1 MSPSA
6 HPEQHSESVARIGM
20 VDYINVAPIYEV
32 WKEKSLPA
40 HWRVRAEHPRALN
53 ELLLAEAIDMG
64 FVSAYAYALH
74 PERYRIFAGLSIS
87 ATGPVGSVFLFS
99 KVPPEKLDG
108 APVMLTKQS
117 DTSIRLTQIILEEW
131 HKVRPLY
138 SQGAVYGPDS
148 EADAAAAIL
157 AIGDDALRLKEEG
170 RYPVCLD
177 LGEEWQRH
185 TGLPF
190 VFSVWVVR
198 EAFIRDRPEE
208 ARRIRETLIAC
219 RTEGAARLEE
229 ISRRVAARIPMDPEA
244 CRRYLRAIEHDL
256 TPVKIEALE
265 KYFAFLVARGEVPAS
280 ALPVK
285 IFE

>member
-1 MSPSA
+1 MTDT
-6 HPEQHSESVARIGM
+6 QNIARIGM

-32 WKEKSLPA
+32 WKEKEIPA
-40 HWRVRAEHPRALN
+40 RWQVRAEHPRVLN
-53 ELLLAEAIDMG
+53 ELLLAGDIDMG
-64 FVSAYAYALH
+64 FVSAFAYALH

-99 KVPPEKLDG
+99 RIPPERLDG
-108 APVMLTKQS
+108 QPVMLTKQS
-117 DTSIRLTQIILEEW
+117 DTSIRLVQIILEEW
-131 HKVRPLY
+131 YKIKPLY

-148 EADAAAAIL
+148 EADAAQAVL

-198 EAFIRDRPEE
+198 ERFVQEQAEE
-208 ARRIRETLIAC
+208 ARRIREKLIAC
-219 RTEGAARLEE
+219 RSEGAARLAE
-229 ISRRVAARIPMDPEA
+229 ISRRVAARIPMDAEA
-244 CRRYLRAIEHDL
+244 CRRYLQAIEHDL

-265 KYFAFLVARGEVPAS
+265 KYFAFLVQRGEAPAE

>member
-1 MSPSA
+1 MT
-6 HPEQHSESVARIGM
+6 ETQNIARIGM

-32 WKEKSLPA
+32 WKEKEIPA
-40 HWRVRAEHPRALN
+40 RWRVRAEHPRVLN

-64 FVSAYAYALH
+64 FVSAFAYALH

-99 KVPPEKLDG
+99 KVPPERLDG
-108 APVMLTKQS
+108 QPVMLTKQS
-117 DTSIRLTQIILEEW
+117 DTSIRLVQIILEEW
-131 HKVRPLY
+131 YKIKPLY
-138 SQGAVYGPDS
+138 SQGTVYGPES
-148 EADAAAAIL
+148 EAGAAAAVL
-157 AIGDDALRLKEEG
+157 AIGDDALRLNREG

-198 EAFIRDRPEE
+198 EQFLRDQPEE

-219 RTEGAARLEE
+219 RTEGAARLDE
-229 ISRRVAARIPMDPEA
+229 ISRRAAARIPMDIGA
-244 CRRYLRAIEHDL
+244 CRSYLQAIEHDL
-256 TPVKIEALE
+256 TPVKIQALE
-265 KYFAFLVARGEVPAS
+265 KYFAFLVQRGEVPAE

>member
-1 MSPSA
+1 
-6 HPEQHSESVARIGM
+6 M

-32 WKEKSLPA
+32 WKERALPGN
-40 HWRVRAEHPRALN
+40 WRVVARHPRQLN
-53 ELLLAEAIDMG
+53 EMLLAEEIDMG
-64 FVSAYAYALH
+64 FVSAFAYALH

-99 KVPPEKLDG
+99 NVPPERLDNQ
-108 APVMLTKQS
+108 PVMLSKQS
-117 DTSIRLTQIILEEW
+117 DTSIRLVKIILEEW
-131 HKVRPLY
+131 YKIKPLY

-148 EADAAAAIL
+148 EADAAQAVL

-198 EAFIRDRPEE
+198 EQFVQDQPEE

-219 RTEGAARLEE
+219 RAEGGARLEE
-229 ISRRVAARIPMDPEA
+229 ISRRVAARIPMDA
-244 CRRYLRAIEHDL
+244 DSCRRYLQAIEHDL

-265 KYFAFLVARGEVPAS
+265 KYFAFLVQRGEVPAE

>member
-1 MSPSA
+1 MTDT
-6 HPEQHSESVARIGM
+6 QNIARIGM

-32 WKEKSLPA
+32 WKEKEIPA
-40 HWRVRAEHPRALN
+40 RWQVRAEHPRVLN
-53 ELLLAEAIDMG
+53 ELLLAGDIDMG
-64 FVSAYAYALH
+64 FVSAFAYALH

-99 KVPPEKLDG
+99 KIPPERLDG
-108 APVMLTKQS
+108 QPVMLTKQS
-117 DTSIRLTQIILEEW
+117 DTSIRLVQIILEEW
-131 HKVRPLY
+131 YKIKPLY
-138 SQGAVYGPDS
+138 SQGTVYGPDS
-148 EADAAAAIL
+148 EADAAQAVL

-198 EAFIRDRPEE
+198 EQFVRDQPEE
-208 ARRIRETLIAC
+208 ARRIREKLIAC
-219 RTEGAARLEE
+219 RSEGAARLAE
-229 ISRRVAARIPMDPEA
+229 ISRRVAARIPMDADA
-244 CRRYLRAIEHDL
+244 CRRYLQAIEHDL

-265 KYFAFLVARGEVPAS
+265 KYFAFLVKRGEAPAS